1 MEYKCGKH
9 LMPVSGLYTY
19 PHYPHTHKISNHIAG
34 WHTSIITALE
44 SRSSIQ
50 SEEKSKKLSLSPH
63 PKQEEKRTEARRRR
77 EVEKEGR
84 GGGGN
89 SPLMA
94 YARILAKAGRLQGYI
109 MRPISKSVRPDFIS
123 STLNTKGGNNKNAE
137 NILDANQKGRIKYL
151 FLSNKTGTRRRMPS

>member
-1 MEYKCGKH
+1 M
-9 LMPVSGLYTY
+9 
-19 PHYPHTHKISNHIAG
+19 
-34 WHTSIITALE
+34 
-44 SRSSIQ
+44 
-50 SEEKSKKLSLSPH
+50 
-63 PKQEEKRTEARRRR
+63 
-77 EVEKEGR
+77 EKEGR

-89 SPLMA
+89 SPIMA